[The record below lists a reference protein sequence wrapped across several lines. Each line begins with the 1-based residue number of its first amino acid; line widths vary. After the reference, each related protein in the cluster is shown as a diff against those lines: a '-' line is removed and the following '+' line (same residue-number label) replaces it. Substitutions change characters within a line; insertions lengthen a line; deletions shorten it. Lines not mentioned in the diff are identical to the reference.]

1 MKKTI
6 YICCVVWLSGTC
18 LGITSSLVR
27 QKTSEDFLKGKT
39 DGVVIDSQATIC
51 LGVQSQKLDFGDA
64 LEEVWTVHSIL
75 ADINGVV
82 YLGTSP
88 SGQILRWRDG
98 TTEQIYPSLSAAGE
112 NDPNGAAAETQPNE
126 HIFAMAM
133 DVAGRIL
140 AGISGQAGKLIRISS
155 QTETLFEKESVR
167 YIFAIVLDKQNNIYL
182 GTGPSGQVWRLDA
195 FGQNAELLCDI
206 PDKNILSLAVAD
218 DGTIYAGGDTR
229 GVVYKIPA
237 AGGSYTA
244 IYDSEQVEITSLLI
258 EPDGSVLAAATNA
271 DLTAQPMA
279 AMSLKKSPGKT
290 EDAAGSAP
298 KAPGGTSLK
307 IANSDSPPAQTPA
320 AASPSPTPPR
330 PQSPRGAGIV
340 YRIHPAGFVTEL
352 FSETAIFYAMQR
364 RDNTIL
370 LATGSKG
377 KLFSI
382 NAQTEERSIAYEDKT
397 SAQITAIADNGQELY
412 LALSNPAAVVRLSKD
427 IVSKGVYTSDLID
440 AGQPAQWGKFQ
451 VEADIPDGCRI
462 LLACRTGN
470 IKEPNDATFS
480 SWTQDVKLTE
490 PVQIDCPVGRFLQY
504 RLTLE
509 SDQPDKTPIVRETAA
524 AYVVPNLAPKVIA
537 VAAARMDKQK
547 SWLLNL
553 QTRAEDANRD
563 ALLYAFEFRKA
574 GGQRWVLLKDKLDQ
588 PKYDWDTR
596 TVEDGRYEIRIT
608 ASDRQANSP
617 QTALTGTRISDPVV
631 VDNTAPEIVD
641 DKVSIQANTVR
652 LCLAAEDAYSVIA
665 KLQYTIDSDPVFQ
678 SALPID
684 GVFDTTRE
692 EFDITLADI
701 AVGEHVIAVA
711 ISDDV
716 GNIRYKMFTVTIE

>member
-6 YICCVVWLSGTC
+6 CICCAVWLSGTC

-39 DGVVIDSQATIC
+39 DGVLIDSQATIR
-51 LGVQSQKLDFGDA
+51 LGAQSQKLDFGDA
-64 LEEVWTVHSIL
+64 LDKVWTVHSIL
-75 ADINGVV
+75 ADLNGVV

-88 SGQILRWRDG
+88 SGQIFRWRDG
-98 TTEQIYPSLSAAGE
+98 KTEQVYPATDDGE
-112 NDPNGAAAETQPNE
+112 NETNAATVEPQPNK
-126 HIFAMAM
+126 HIFAMTM

-140 AGISGQAGKLIRISS
+140 AGVSGQAGKLIRISS
-155 QTETLFEKESVR
+155 QTETLFEKDSVR

-195 FGQNAELLCDI
+195 FGKNAELLCDV
-206 PDKNILSLAVAD
+206 PDKNILSLAIAE

-244 IYDSEQVEITSLLI
+244 MYDSEQTEITALLI
-258 EPDGSVLAAATNA
+258 EPDGSILATATNA

-290 EDAAGSAP
+290 EDAAVSASKP
-298 KAPGGTSLK
+298 SGGTSLK
-307 IANSDSPPAQTPA
+307 IANSDSPPAQAPA
-320 AASPSPTPPR
+320 ASSQPTTPPR
-330 PQSPRGAGIV
+330 PQPPRGAGFV
-340 YRIHPAGFVTEL
+340 YRINPAGFVTEI
-352 FSETAIFYAMQR
+352 FSEMAIFYAMQQ

-397 SAQITAIADNGQELY
+397 SAQITALADNGQDIY

-427 IVSKGVYTSDLID
+427 MAGKGVYTSDLID

-451 VEADIPDGCRI
+451 IEADIPDGCRI
-462 LLACRTGN
+462 LLACRSGN
-470 IKEPNDATFS
+470 IKEPNDAAFS
-480 SWTQDVKLTE
+480 SWTQDAKLTE
-490 PVQIDCPVGRFLQY
+490 PVQLDCPVGRFLQY
-504 RLTLE
+504 RLTLQ

-524 AYVVPNLAPKVIA
+524 AYVVPNLPPKVIA
-537 VAAARMDKQK
+537 VTAARMDKQK

-553 QTRAEDANRD
+553 QTRADDANRD
-563 ALLYAFEFRKA
+563 ALLYAFEFRKV

-588 PKYDWDTR
+588 PKWDWDTR
-596 TVEDGRYEIRIT
+596 TVEDGRYEVRVK
-608 ASDRQANSP
+608 ADDRQANSP
-617 QTALTGTRISDPVV
+617 QTALTGTRISDPIV
-631 VDNTAPEIVD
+631 VDNTAPEFAD
-641 DKVSIQANTVR
+641 DKVSIQANAVR
-652 LCLAAEDAYSVIA
+652 LCLAAQDAYSVIA
-665 KLQYTIDSDPVFQ
+665 KLQYTIDSEPVFQ
-678 SALPID
+678 STLPLD

-692 EFDITLADI
+692 EFDMTLADI
-701 AVGEHVIAVA
+701 AAGEHVVAVA

-716 GNIRYKMFTVTIE
+716 GNVRYKMFTVTIE